1 MYGTSLSS
9 NGFNPPRQ
17 HGTDPSQL
25 HPRLPIDLALLPVA
39 ASVGLNPIRKYSCA
53 SRSVQGSCWLWMV
66 MEGRLEDGI
75 CVVVLP
81 GAVDVLDEIEET
93 EDMDDER
100 GAVYMSTM
108 RCVDQ
113 SRVM

>member
-1 MYGTSLSS
+1 MAQPLH
-9 NGFNPPRQ
+9 N
-17 HGTDPSQL
+17 L

-66 MEGRLEDGI
+66 MEGRLENCI
-75 CVVVLP
+75 CVVALLD
-81 GAVDVLDEIEET
+81 AVDVFDEREET

-100 GAVYMSTM
+100 GVVYMSM
-108 RCVDQ
+108 ICGV
-113 SRVM
+113 

>member
-1 MYGTSLSS
+1 M
-9 NGFNPPRQ
+9 
-17 HGTDPSQL
+17 
-25 HPRLPIDLALLPVA
+25 
-39 ASVGLNPIRKYSCA
+39 
-53 SRSVQGSCWLWMV
+53 QGSCWLWMV

-100 GAVYMSTM
+100 GVVYMAM
-108 RCVDQ
+108 MCCVDQ